1 MVVIYFAIL
10 KERADLLV
18 RITVTVIFSELH
30 DQEHNMNSSGRRCLI
45 FSRLFKTAI
54 ATDSCAPF
62 RKCRT
67 TVIKID

>member
-18 RITVTVIFSELH
+18 RITVTFIFSELH
-30 DQEHNMNSSGRRCLI
+30 DQEHNLNSSGRRCLI

-62 RKCRT
+62 RKRRT